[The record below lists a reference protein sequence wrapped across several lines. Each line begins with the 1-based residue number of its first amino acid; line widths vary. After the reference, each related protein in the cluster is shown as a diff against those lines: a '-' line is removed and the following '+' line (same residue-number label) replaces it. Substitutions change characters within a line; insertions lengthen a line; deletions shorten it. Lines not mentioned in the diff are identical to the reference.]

1 MAFEDVVK
9 ESEGLA
15 LKACKELNKNMDG
28 GEATEKTKRSMGLLT
43 VYKGLIQAANNR
55 YGLQYRIVKDLSENP
70 QDLKKIIKVS
80 LPHINPVKQ
89 IDKR

>member
-9 ESEGLA
+9 ESESLA

-28 GEATEKTKRSMGLLT
+28 AEATDKTKRSMGLLGI
-43 VYKGLIQAANNR
+43 YKGFIQASNNR
-55 YGLQYRIVKDLSENP
+55 YGLQYRIVKDLSESP
-70 QDLKKIIKVS
+70 EDLKKIIKVS

-89 IDKR
+89 MR